1 MKKLLTTASVIA
13 LTAVLA
19 ACETT
24 APSQQPEPVDP
35 KPPQTMNSSTAP
47 TPTAQEQ
54 SAQAQ
59 GQQSQ
64 AVITLHLAQ
73 QQQEE
78 GLVDVNVGDGTLY
91 ALPQPVITQ
100 AQMSGVSPVVDQGGS
115 SHILFRMN
123 EDGAQRLNAI
133 TEQARG
139 HYLLL
144 SVNGQLVSL
153 AQITDTISDGT
164 LLVPTQNEAHSSEII
179 QMMRQG
185 PQQEGQS

>member
-1 MKKLLTTASVIA
+1 M
-13 LTAVLA
+13 
-19 ACETT
+19 
-24 APSQQPEPVDP
+24 
-35 KPPQTMNSSTAP
+35 
-47 TPTAQEQ
+47 
-54 SAQAQ
+54 
-59 GQQSQ
+59 
-64 AVITLHLAQ
+64 
-73 QQQEE
+73 
-78 GLVDVNVGDGTLY
+78 LY

-139 HYLLL
+139 HFLLL
-144 SVNGQLVSL
+144 SVNGQLVSM

-164 LLVPTQNEAHSSEII
+164 LLVPTQNEAHSGEII

-185 PQQEGQS
+185 PQQDGQS

>member
-1 MKKLLTTASVIA
+1 MKKLLTTASV
-13 LTAVLA
+13 LVLA
-19 ACETT
+19 TVLDASETT
-24 APSQQPEPVDP
+24 KPRQQPEPVDP
-35 KPPQTMNSSTAP
+35 KPPQTTGNSTAP
-47 TPTAQEQ
+47 AQTPQGQ

-78 GLVDVNVGDGTLY
+78 GLVDVNVGEGMLY

-139 HYLLL
+139 HFLLL
-144 SVNGQLVSL
+144 SVNGQLVSM

-164 LLVPTQNEAHSSEII
+164 LLVPTQNEAHSGEII

-185 PQQEGQS
+185 PQQDGQS

>member
-47 TPTAQEQ
+47 APTAQEQ